1 MQPSLSSRI
10 SRSIFIIGIILTLHT
25 HFVMGQQDPAYSM
38 FMYNGLAINPAVAGS
53 AETFSAT
60 GLYRKQWNG
69 IKGAPETQT
78 LNIDAPVWH
87 DKIGLGL
94 SVINDKIGVT
104 NTLNINALYAYRI
117 QFNKTT
123 LSMGLQT
130 GFNNYRADYLSV
142 LTNPQ
147 STGVDNSFSQN
158 VNRMIFNF
166 GSGVYLYSEKFF
178 AGFSVPHILNQK
190 LDGINDS
197 NTAQSKQYRH
207 YFLTA
212 GYVFDASE
220 NFKIKPSTL
229 VKVAEG
235 APVQVDINTN
245 VWYKETVSLGFSWR
259 SHDSFTTMVQMQLGK
274 HIRVGYA
281 YDYIISSLSR
291 FATGNNEVML
301 RYEPRAKNNR
311 ILTPRYF

>member
-1 MQPSLSSRI
+1 
-10 SRSIFIIGIILTLHT
+10 
-25 HFVMGQQDPAYSM
+25 
-38 FMYNGLAINPAVAGS
+38 
-53 AETFSAT
+53 
-60 GLYRKQWNG
+60 
-69 IKGAPETQT
+69 
-78 LNIDAPVWH
+78 
-87 DKIGLGL
+87 
-94 SVINDKIGVT
+94 
-104 NTLNINALYAYRI
+104 
-117 QFNKTT
+117 
-123 LSMGLQT
+123 MGLQT